1 MRGWVLTAEG
11 YAGPCPRVAGGLA
24 AADGTAASWACAL
37 PPDVLGRVNAYV
49 VARA

>member
-24 AADGTAASWACAL
+24 ATGGPIASWTRA
-37 PPDVLGRVNAYV
+37 PPDVLGRSAGADSL
-49 VARA
+49 AR